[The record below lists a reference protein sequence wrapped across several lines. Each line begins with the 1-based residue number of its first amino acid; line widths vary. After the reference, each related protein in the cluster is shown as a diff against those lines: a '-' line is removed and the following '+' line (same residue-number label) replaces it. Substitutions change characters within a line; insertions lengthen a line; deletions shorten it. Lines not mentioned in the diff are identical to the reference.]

1 MDDINEQDDEMEVK
15 AENEIEGKDEEIDDG
30 DDGYEFPP
38 DDNVVDMLDEV
49 PLDQE
54 LKCVTDRYFTPY
66 YKLDAQKKN
75 NDICIRIHSNR
86 ICMISL
92 APSHPVMQKCNEIE
106 KINFK
111 VTEKLDRASNK
122 VSGKGKH
129 GAQPLQENSNIC
141 FITLTNGETWPIKCC
156 MIGKLIEV
164 NLELVNNPQLIREL
178 PHRGGYLAI
187 VLPNIK
193 VHETMRDKLLDE
205 ESYLKAVAQ
214 REENPDTENSNA
226 IKRGRNDGDAPER
239 EAKVIKTLE

>member
-54 LKCVTDRYFTPY
+54 LK
-66 YKLDAQKKN
+66 
-75 NDICIRIHSNR
+75 IHSNR

-214 REENPDTENSNA
+214 REENPDIENSNA